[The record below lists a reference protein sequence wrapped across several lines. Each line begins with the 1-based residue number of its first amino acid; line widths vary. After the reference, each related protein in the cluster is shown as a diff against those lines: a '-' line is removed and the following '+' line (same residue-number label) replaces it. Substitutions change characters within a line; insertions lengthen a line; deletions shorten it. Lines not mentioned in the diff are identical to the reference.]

1 MAMMT
6 LFLLSVLLH
15 GFLGWRLLPALD
27 AWPAAQWGLGALL
40 ALSAALVPMS
50 FYARRIRRQPLS
62 DRLATAGFLFMGWF
76 SSMFVLTLLREVVL
90 LLDTFVGHGWTGL
103 ARMSAE
109 LAGDM
114 AWAVFT
120 GAALFTLVGW
130 VNARRTAQVVKVDV
144 PIAGLPKALQGFTI
158 AQISDIHVGPTIKQ
172 AYLQPIVQKVNQLKA
187 DMVAITGDLVD
198 GSVHDLAP
206 HVSPL
211 AELDSR
217 HGTYFVTGNHEYY
230 SGAHGWI
237 DELRRLGL
245 RVLLNEHVVVQHDV
259 TSVVIAGVTDYTA
272 HHFDPSHRSDPHAA
286 VRGAPA
292 DAVKLLLAHQPRS
305 AQAAEEA
312 GFHLQL
318 SGHTHG
324 GQFWPWRLAVPLQQ
338 PFVAGLKRLKRMWI
352 YTSRGTGFWGP
363 PKRLCAPSEI
373 TLLRLVG
380 TD

>member
-1 MAMMT
+1 MSRLKIARMT
-6 LFLLSVLLH
+6 FFIMSLSLHSLLA
-15 GFLGWRLLPALD
+15 WRLLPAL
-27 AWPAAQWGLGALL
+27 AHWPVVQLALGLVLLSSALL
-40 ALSAALVPMS
+40 LPMS
-50 FYARRIRRQPLS
+50 FYARRLRQGPLS
-62 DRLATAGFLFMGWF
+62 DRLATLGFLFMGWF
-76 SSMFVLTLLREVVL
+76 SSMAVLTLLREVGL
-90 LLDTFVGHGWTGL
+90 LLDLTNH
-103 ARMSAE
+103 AE
-109 LAGDM
+109 WPADT
-114 AWAVFT
+114 AWGVFL
-120 GAALFTLVGW
+120 GATAFTLIGL
-130 VNARRTAQVVKVDV
+130 VNVLRTAKVVRVDV
-144 PIAGLPKALQGFTI
+144 PIASLPPALHGFTI

-172 AYLQPIVQKVNQLKA
+172 TYLQAIVHRVNQLEA

-198 GSVHDLAP
+198 GSVRELAP
-206 HVSPL
+206 HVTPL
-211 AELDSR
+211 AALSSR

-259 TSVVIAGVTDYTA
+259 TPVVIAGVTDFTA

-286 VRGAPA
+286 VKGAPT

-305 AQAAEEA
+305 APAAEEA

-338 PFVAGLKRLKRMWI
+338 PFVAGLKRLKHMWI

-380 TD
+380 AD